1 MASVQPLQ
9 IMNKSRTL
17 RVTWLLILV
26 LVLFPILTLWLIPW
40 LRWKVPEFA
49 PFTEPGTAE
58 WIIAFAVGS
67 IGCVVLIIGMI
78 LAFQN
83 RKVAFPSRILTALG
97 VLCTLLLWGY
107 WFHAT
112 TAKTASATPAM
123 PAHSVKLTWR
133 ASSSPV
139 TGYNIYRS
147 TSPNN
152 FAEPKLNS
160 APIPDTSF
168 VDTTVESH
176 KTYYYSTKAV
186 DSRGSESS
194 DSNIVRVDVP

>member
-1 MASVQPLQ
+1 MASAQPLQ

-26 LVLFPILTLWLIPW
+26 LALFPILTLWFIPR
-40 LRWKVPEFA
+40 LRWKFLEFA
-49 PFTEPGTAE
+49 PFSEAGTTE
-58 WIIAFAVGS
+58 WITAFVVGS
-67 IGCVVLIIGMI
+67 IGCVVLIVGMI

-83 RKVAFPSRILTALG
+83 RKVAFPARILTALG
-97 VLCTLLLWGY
+97 VLFTLLLWGY
-107 WFHAT
+107 WFRAT
-112 TAKTASATPAM
+112 TTRAVSAAPSM
-123 PAHSVKLTWR
+123 PAHSVKLTWK

-139 TGYNIYRS
+139 VGYNVYRG

-168 VDTTVESH
+168 VDNTVESH
-176 KTYYYSTKAV
+176 KTYYYATKAV
-186 DSRGSESS
+186 DSRGNEST
-194 DSNIVRVDVP
+194 DSNIVRIDVP